1 MLSKKIQKVTVDAIV
16 SECWLDLLMNGA
28 VPVLMSTSA
37 EQSFPPSY
45 DWKNIPQ
52 KPIKDRLKQMS
63 NVLSLGMNHCW
74 TI

>member
-28 VPVLMSTSA
+28 VLVLMSTPA

-45 DWKNIPQ
+45 DWKNVPQ
-52 KPIKDRLKQMS
+52 NQSKI
-63 NVLSLGMNHCW
+63 G
-74 TI
+74 